1 MIYTCIVEKIF
12 RKMNKQDWTK
22 HAQNDMI
29 KKMKSEFFV
38 HSPPLKLADSI
49 AFSNLHNK
57 YAGGLWNVYKLR
69 LPEQFKTTFQR

>member
-1 MIYTCIVEKIF
+1 MIYTCIVKKFF

-29 KKMKSEFFV
+29 KKMKTKFFV
-38 HSPPLKLADSI
+38 YKLTLKLADPI

-57 YAGGLWNVYKLR
+57 YAGGL
-69 LPEQFKTTFQR
+69 

>member
-1 MIYTCIVEKIF
+1 MIYTCIVEKFF
-12 RKMNKQDWTK
+12 RKMNKQNWTK

-57 YAGGLWNVYKLR
+57 YAGGL
-69 LPEQFKTTFQR
+69 